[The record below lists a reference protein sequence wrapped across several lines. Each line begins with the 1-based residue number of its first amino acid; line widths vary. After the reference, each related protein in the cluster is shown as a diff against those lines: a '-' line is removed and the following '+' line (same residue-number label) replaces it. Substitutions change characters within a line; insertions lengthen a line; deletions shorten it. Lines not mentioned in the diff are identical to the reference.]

1 MSNRLKITD
10 IRLSIFELPTQ
21 TPFFNLELEP
31 LGHREVWRSHP
42 TRPSPTEY
50 HVLHVLTDEG
60 IEGVCTVGDARYTT
74 MRQIDLEHLR
84 HLAMGENPL
93 ERERMDSKLRHA
105 TRHVFTMPGWFGAF
119 DNCLWDIAGKAAN
132 KPVHQL
138 IGAAR
143 DAAPAYY
150 NYRGGGA
157 LEAAIEDCQHALSL
171 GFSAVKDHLSW
182 PVAKNV
188 TWFGEI
194 RRSVGDEIDIMHDAA
209 GAKYDLEDALE
220 AGRALEDHG
229 YRWFEEAIS
238 DRDFNGLRT
247 LCGELEVPVMALET
261 LMHEPEISKIW
272 LEQGACDLVRAH
284 ARHGTTALLNLA
296 QHASELAT
304 NVELNGPGGLFGLV
318 HTHMVCA
325 IPNTSYYEYF
335 PGGSRDE
342 LGREI
347 GLLNPPVPRDGK
359 VTPPNR
365 PGWGAVWDWQYFNS
379 IRVAEF

>member
-1 MSNRLKITD
+1 MRISE

-21 TPFFNLELEP
+21 TPLFNLELEQ
-31 LGHREVWRSHP
+31 LGDREVWRSRP

-84 HLAMGENPL
+84 HLAIGENPL
-93 ERERMDSKLRHA
+93 ERERLDSKLRTA
-105 TRHVFTMPGWFGAF
+105 TRHIFTMPGSFGAF

-132 KPVHQL
+132 KPVYQL
-138 IGAAR
+138 IGESR
-143 DAAPAYY
+143 NSAPAYY
-150 NYRGGGA
+150 NYRGGGT
-157 LEAAIEDCQHALSL
+157 LESAIEDCQHALSL
-171 GFSAVKDHLSW
+171 GFTAVKDHLSW
-182 PVAKNV
+182 PVSKNAY
-188 TWFGEI
+188 WFGEI
-194 RRSVGDEIDIMHDAA
+194 RRAVGDEVDIMHDAA
-209 GAKYDLEDALE
+209 GARYDLEDALV
-220 AGRALEDHG
+220 AGRALEVHG
-229 YRWFEEAIS
+229 YRWFEEAIP

-247 LCGELEVPVMALET
+247 LCNELEIPVMALET
-261 LMHEPEISKIW
+261 MMHEPEISKVW

-284 ARHGTTALLNLA
+284 ARHGTTALLDLA
-296 QHASELAT
+296 RHAANHGA

-347 GLLNPPVPRDGK
+347 GLLNPPIPQNGK

-379 IRVAEF
+379 VRVAEL

>member
-1 MSNRLKITD
+1 MKITD

-31 LGHREVWRSHP
+31 LGSREVWRSRP
-42 TRPSPTEY
+42 TRPSSTEY
-50 HVLHVLTDEG
+50 HVLHVRTDEG
-60 IEGVCTVGDARYTT
+60 VEGVCTVGDARYTT

-84 HLAMGENPL
+84 HLAIGEDPL

-119 DNCLWDIAGKAAN
+119 DNCLWDIAGKATN

-143 DAAPAYY
+143 DSAPAYY
-150 NYRGGGA
+150 NYRGGGT

-171 GFSAVKDHLSW
+171 GFKAVKDHLSW
-182 PVAKNV
+182 PVAKNAN
-188 TWFGEI
+188 WFGEI
-194 RRSVGDEIDIMHDAA
+194 RRAVGDEIDIMHDAA
-209 GAKYDLEDALE
+209 GARYDLKDALI
-220 AGRALEDHG
+220 AGHALEHHG

-247 LCGELEVPVMALET
+247 LCDELEIPVMALET

-284 ARHGTTALLNLA
+284 ARHGATALLDLA
-296 QHASELAT
+296 RHAAENGT

-347 GLLNPPVPRDGK
+347 GLLNPPVPQNGEVK
-359 VTPPNR
+359 PPNR
-365 PGWGAVWDWQYFNS
+365 AGWGAVWDWQYFNS
-379 IRVAEF
+379 VRVAEF

>member
-1 MSNRLKITD
+1 MKISD
-10 IRLSIFELPTQ
+10 IRISIFELPTQ
-21 TPFFNLELEP
+21 TPFFNLELET
-31 LGHREVWRSHP
+31 LGDREVWRSRP

-50 HVLHVLTDEG
+50 HVLHVQTDEG

-84 HLAMGENPL
+84 HLAIGEDPL

-132 KPVHQL
+132 KPVYQL

-143 DAAPAYY
+143 DSAPAYY
-150 NYRGGGA
+150 NYRGGGT
-157 LEAAIEDCQHALSL
+157 LEAAVEDCHLALSL
-171 GFSAVKDHLSW
+171 GFKAVKDHLSW
-182 PVAKNV
+182 PIAKNV
-188 TWFGEI
+188 DWFGEI
-194 RRSVGDEIDIMHDAA
+194 RRAVGDEIDIMHDAA
-209 GAKYDLEDALE
+209 GARYDLEDALT
-220 AGRALEDHG
+220 AGRALEDYG

-247 LCGELEVPVMALET
+247 LCAELEIPVMALET

-284 ARHGTTALLNLA
+284 ARHGTTALFDLA
-296 QHASELAT
+296 QHAAEHST

-325 IPNTSYYEYF
+325 IANTSYYEYF

-347 GLLNPPVPRDGK
+347 GLLNPPVPQNGEVK
-359 VTPPNR
+359 PPNR

-379 IRVAEF
+379 VRVAEL

>member
-1 MSNRLKITD
+1 MKITD

-21 TPFFNLELEP
+21 SPFFNLELEP
-31 LGHREVWRSHP
+31 LGNREVWRSRAA
-42 TRPSPTEY
+42 RPGPTEY

-60 IEGVCTVGDARYTT
+60 IEGVCTMGDVRYTT

-84 HLAMGENPL
+84 HLAIGENPL
-93 ERERMDSKLRHA
+93 EREHLDSKLRTA
-105 TRHVFTMPGWFGAF
+105 TRHIFTMPGSFGSF

-132 KPVHQL
+132 KPVYQL
-138 IGAAR
+138 IGAVR
-143 DAAPAYY
+143 DSALAYY
-150 NYRGGGA
+150 NYRGGGT
-157 LEAAIEDCQHALSL
+157 LEAAIEDCQHALSVD
-171 GFSAVKDHLSW
+171 FKAVKDHLSW
-182 PVAKNV
+182 PVVKNSY
-188 TWFGEI
+188 WFGEI
-194 RRSVGDEIDIMHDAA
+194 RRTVGDEIDIMHDAA
-209 GAKYDLEDALE
+209 GARYDLEDALV

-229 YRWFEEAIS
+229 YRWFEEAIP

-247 LCGELEVPVMALET
+247 LCEELDIPVMALET

-284 ARHGTTALLNLA
+284 ARHGTTALLDLA
-296 QHASELAT
+296 RHASEHGT

-347 GLLNPPVPRDGK
+347 GLLNPPIPKNGK
-359 VTPPNR
+359 VKPPNR

-379 IRVAEF
+379 IRVAEL